1 MKKAVFKLAW
11 LVLLAFIGSDELRA
25 QETIDDDGLTFEISN
40 GEATL
45 VGGERGMNGS
55 LIIPS
60 KVQGFPVRSIGDV
73 ALRSFAQI
81 DAIIVPSSVTSI
93 GIYAFA
99 GCSKVETLIIPES
112 VAEIGDGALS
122 GIGWQDPFLLTDV
135 TLPLKFRDLA
145 EVWRLELPL
154 KYFDEINDAGLEF
167 RDVYGSAILKKIDD
181 SLVDVV
187 VPAEIQGIPVGGV
200 GMMSRNAVTGGGS
213 KLENLVLPSSI
224 RIIGDGAFAH
234 TRSLKSVLIPNGVL
248 SIGSRAFE
256 HCDGLTSVSIPDSV
270 VSIGNGAFDSWD
282 SDRAMGGNMG
292 MVFESFTVPQR
303 FHSFEEAS
311 RIGFGVY
318 QIYPWGWHVS
328 SSADSPTPKSPSVR
342 MAPVIMV
349 QGEEGSV
356 KTIEVAD
363 SPDGPWRFWMDV
375 TATASGVAIT
385 DLDGQA
391 HKRFYRVRD

>member
-1 MKKAVFKLAW
+1 MCKFFW
-11 LVLLAFIGSDELRA
+11 LLLLAFICSDELRA
-25 QETIDDDGLTFEISN
+25 QETVDYDGLTFEISN

-60 KVQGFPVRSIGDV
+60 KVQGFPVRSIGDG
-73 ALRSFAQI
+73 ALNWFAQI
-81 DAIIVPSSVTSI
+81 DAIVVPSSVTSI
-93 GIYAFA
+93 GDRAFL

-112 VAEIGDGALS
+112 VAEIGDGALA

-135 TLPLKFRDLA
+135 TLPLKFRDLE
-145 EVWRLELPL
+145 EVWRLQLPL
-154 KYFDEINDAGLEF
+154 KYFDEINDDGLEF
-167 RDVYGSAILKKIDD
+167 RDVYGSAILTKIDD

-187 VPAEIQGIPVGGV
+187 VPSEIQGIPVGGV
-200 GMMSRNAVTGGGS
+200 GMMTRNAVTGGGS
-213 KLENLVLPSSI
+213 KLENLVLPSSV
-224 RIIGDGAFAH
+224 RIITDGAFSGA
-234 TRSLKSVLIPNGVL
+234 RSLKSVFIPNGVL

-256 HCDGLTSVSIPDSV
+256 ECSGLISVSIPDSV
-270 VSIGNGAFDSWD
+270 VSIGNGAFQSRESNRD
-282 SDRAMGGNMG
+282 MGGDNG

-303 FHSFEEAS
+303 FHSLKEAS
-311 RIGFGVY
+311 RIGSGVSH
-318 QIYPWGWHVS
+318 IYPWGWHVP
-328 SSADSPTPKSPSVR
+328 SSADNPTPKSPSVR

-356 KTIEVAD
+356 KTIEVAE

-375 TATASGVAIT
+375 TATPSGVAIT

-391 HKRFYRVRD
+391 YKRFYRVRE